1 MTGTTAHDP
10 VIVAARRSPVAPRGG
25 ALARLDLAQLGAP
38 VLQAALTDAGLP
50 VEAVSEVILGNAL
63 GAGGNPARLVALAAG
78 LPQTVSA
85 MTVDRQCC
93 SGLDAVILAARAI
106 RAGEAD
112 VVIAGGVESFSRAP
126 VRMHRPLQKEG
137 VPVAYDRPAFAPPPF
152 PDPDPAEAAARLAM
166 HMQISR
172 EAQEAYARASHQA
185 ALRAQAAGDLAAE
198 TVPLAG
204 LAADAFTRPLDAR
217 LQSRLPVLAGGN
229 AHGLTASTIAVEADA
244 AAILVIMRR
253 KEAERRGLMP
263 LAAVGQGVM
272 TGGDPGNPAAGAH
285 EAALEL
291 FRRTGMGLEDI
302 SVVELMEA
310 FAVQA
315 MVSRRALGLG
325 PDDLRVNQGG
335 GALAR
340 GHPIGASGAI
350 LAVRLAH
357 VLARGTRKDIGLAAI
372 AAAGGLGTALFLQS
386 TRV

>member
-25 ALARLDLAQLGAP
+25 AFARLDLAQLGAP
-38 VLQAALTDAGLP
+38 VLRAALADAGLP
-50 VEAVSEVILGNAL
+50 VEAVNEVILGNAL

-126 VRMHRPLQKEG
+126 VRMHRPIQKDG

-152 PDPDPAEAAARLAM
+152 ADPDPTEAAAMMAHEMRFT
-166 HMQISR
+166 R
-172 EAQEAYARASHQA
+172 EAQEAYARASHAA

-253 KEAERRGLMP
+253 EEAERRGLMP

-285 EAALEL
+285 EAALQL
-291 FRRTGMGLEDI
+291 FRRTCMGLEDI

-315 MVSRRALGLG
+315 MAGRRAIGLGL
-325 PDDLRVNQGG
+325 DDLRVNQGG

-340 GHPIGASGAI
+340 GHPVGASGAI

-357 VLARGTRKDIGLAAI
+357 ILANAPGKCAGLAAI
-372 AAAGGLGTALFLQS
+372 AAAGGLGTALFLLS
-386 TRV
+386 TRA

>member
-1 MTGTTAHDP
+1 MTGTTAHGP

-25 ALARLDLAQLGAP
+25 AFARLDLAQLGAP
-38 VLQAALTDAGLP
+38 VLQAALADAGLP
-50 VEAVSEVILGNAL
+50 VEAVDEVILGNAL

-85 MTVDRQCC
+85 MTADRQCC

-126 VRMHRPLQKEG
+126 VRMHRPLQKG
-137 VPVAYDRPAFAPPPF
+137 AVPVAYDRPAFAPPPF
-152 PDPDPAEAAARLAM
+152 PDPDPAEAAARLAL

-172 EAQEAYARASHQA
+172 EAQEAYARASHAA

-198 TVPLAG
+198 TVPLAD
-204 LAADAFTRPLDAR
+204 LDADAFTRPLEAR
-217 LQSRLPVLAGGN
+217 LQSRLPVLAGGY
-229 AHGLTASTIAVEADA
+229 AYGPTASTIAVEADA
-244 AAILVIMRR
+244 AAILVMMSR
-253 KEAERRGLMP
+253 KEAEHRGLMP

-272 TGGDPGNPAAGAH
+272 TGGDPANPAAGAH

-291 FRRTGMGLEDI
+291 FRRTGMSLEDI

-325 PDDLRVNQGG
+325 LDDLRVNQRG

-357 VLARGTRKDIGLAAI
+357 ILAKGPRKGIGLAAI
-372 AAAGGLGTALFLQS
+372 AAAGGLGTALLLQS
-386 TRV
+386 TRA